1 MGISMKSE
9 IEGRTALVTGA
20 NRGIGKAIVDSLINH
35 GAKKVYAAVRSL
47 EKADSLVKKH
57 GEKVSPVLIDLNKPE
72 SIKAAAKAATDVDL
86 VINNAG
92 ILNVCDPLSESTIET
107 FKEELEVNV
116 YGLVRMAQSFAPI
129 LENNG
134 EGIFVQLN
142 SVASLRSFAD
152 FSTYCASKAAAYSF
166 TQALKDKF
174 QEKGIAVI
182 SVHPGPIETD
192 MAKSIGME
200 GEPVSIVSEDIIAAI
215 NCNRQHVFPDSMAKD
230 FWSTYQPFAE
240 AVVEG

>member
-1 MGISMKSE
+1 MKSE

-20 NRGIGKAIVDSLINH
+20 NRGIGKAIVESLISH
-35 GAKKVYAAVRSL
+35 GAKKVYTAVRSL
-47 EKADSLVKKH
+47 DKADSLVKAH
-57 GEKVSPVLIDLNKPE
+57 GDRVSPILIDLNKPE
-72 SIKAAAKAATDVDL
+72 SIKTAAKTATDVDL

-92 ILNVCDPLSESTIET
+92 ILNVCDPLSDSTIES
-107 FKEELEVNV
+107 FKDELEVNV
-116 YGLVRMAQSFAPI
+116 YGLIRMAQSFAPV

-134 EGIFVQLN
+134 EGVFVQLN

-166 TQALKDKF
+166 TQALKDKL

-192 MAKSIGME
+192 MAKTIGME
-200 GEPVSIVSEDIIAAI
+200 GEPVSVVSEDIIDAI
-215 NCNRQHVFPDSMAKD
+215 NSSRQHVFPDTMAKD
-230 FWSTYQPFAE
+230 FWKAYQPFAE
-240 AVVEG
+240 GVVEG